1 MSILT
6 YSLFWN
12 SMTHCTFYGTREEEF
27 WRFKKGCLGGSSFLL
42 VLGIYQTTRVSFGI
56 NLLLLPVEVAA
67 SRSSSSRSIIVFI
80 IINYRQKSNLN
91 FELRVCLS
99 NGTQV
104 HISDMGVDRSICGW
118 GVNGIFHSCKLKG
131 YL

>member
-1 MSILT
+1 M
-6 YSLFWN
+6 
-12 SMTHCTFYGTREEEF
+12 
-27 WRFKKGCLGGSSFLL
+27 GGSSFSL

-56 NLLLLPVEVAA
+56 NLLLLPVEAA
-67 SRSSSSRSIIVFI
+67 ASSSSRSSSSSSIIVFI

-91 FELRVCLS
+91 FEVQVSLS

-104 HISDMGVDRSICGW
+104 HISDMGVDRSTCGW